1 MLTPKQ
7 RLYHQIISF
16 VEIAIYL
23 FVLFGILALH
33 EAIVWQKMV

>member
-16 VEIAIYL
+16 VETAIYL